1 MKYHIFTIFIALL
14 VLSCSS
20 GEQRGVNEDNI
31 DELIDE
37 NIEIDSKLVEKG
49 VQEKLDYIIE
59 NLHISDELI
68 IKISENSDIY
78 NEDLLNSV
86 TKVSEYNL
94 SFSKAVNMGIYGAEL
109 NYIIHFNQTQN
120 SFRYL
125 VVAKQMA
132 DEIGVAMAFDQRVM
146 EEYQNNLQNK
156 DTLINI
162 VHIAYSDVRKYLRN
176 GEQFLMS
183 TLVMAGS
190 WIENMYLAL
199 SQIDD
204 MQMQDKKSSL
214 VRSICSQDEYLLKI
228 IELLTLLNEDLSD
241 TYVKDFIKGLNDI
254 NDVFSKFA
262 TENNATADE
271 LEMLRQKLVDL
282 RNNVTLNK

>member
-1 MKYHIFTIFIALL
+1 MKYTLYTAVLSLIL
-14 VLSCSS
+14 LSCSS
-20 GEQRGVNEDNI
+20 DGNKKITEDNI
-31 DELIDE
+31 DALIDE
-37 NIEIDSKLVEKG
+37 KIDIDSKLVEKG
-49 VQEKLDYIIE
+49 VQEKLDYIIN
-59 NLHISDELI
+59 NLHISDDMI

-78 NEDLLNSV
+78 NEELLNDV
-86 TKVSEYNL
+86 KKVNEYTL

-132 DEIGVAMAFDQRVM
+132 DEIGVAMAFDQKIM
-146 EEYQNNLQNK
+146 EEYQNNLQNR

-162 VHIAYSDVRKYLRN
+162 VHTAYSDVRKYLRN

-190 WIENMYLAL
+190 WTENMYLAL
-199 SQIDD
+199 SQLDEI
-204 MQMQDKKSSL
+204 QLQDRKESII
-214 VRSICSQDEYLLKI
+214 RSICSQKEYLTKI
-228 IELLTLLNEDLSD
+228 IELLSLLNEDFND

-262 TENNATADE
+262 TEKRATAEE
-271 LEMLRQKLVDL
+271 LDMLKEKLVAL